1 MKKILLLCFLMLG
14 TLFAQDQVGYFTAY
28 ELRVIDNSTDEIVNT
43 FSTNLT
49 IQLTDDVLTV
59 IGKSAMSWKLSGP
72 IYNSSRAAF
81 YSYATDQDGIK
92 CRVWFKVYDDHCAF
106 GIEYSDFSFLYSC
119 YLPGR

>member
-1 MKKILLLCFLMLG
+1 MKKILLLCVLIVG
-14 TLFAQDQVGYFTAY
+14 TILAQDQVESFTAY
-28 ELRVIDNSTDEIVNT
+28 ELRIIDNSTNEIVNIIT
-43 FSTNLT
+43 TNLT
-49 IQLTDDVLTV
+49 IQVTDEVMTV
-59 IGKSAMSWKLSGP
+59 IGKSAMSWRLSGP
-72 IYNSSRAAF
+72 IYNSSETSF